1 MGQRWG
7 LVLLTKNAKH
17 LKYFLLLRPKQM
29 VKKASEE
36 LIEEIE
42 RKLDLFLSD
51 PEVSEERKAEVV
63 RKLLE
68 IAIGE
73 M

>member
-1 MGQRWG
+1 MGE
-7 LVLLTKNAKH
+7 TK
-17 LKYFLLLRPKQM
+17 RQ
-29 VKKASEE
+29 E
-36 LIEEIE
+36 LITAVEQM
-42 RKLDLFLSD
+42 LDLFLSD

-63 RKLLE
+63 RELLA

>member
-1 MGQRWG
+1 M
-7 LVLLTKNAKH
+7 
-17 LKYFLLLRPKQM
+17 
-29 VKKASEE
+29 SEE
-36 LIEEIE
+36 RRDALIAEIE

-63 RKLLE
+63 RELLA

-73 M
+73 MSV

>member
-1 MGQRWG
+1 
-7 LVLLTKNAKH
+7 VTK
-17 LKYFLLLRPKQM
+17 RTR
-29 VKKASEE
+29 EE

-42 RKLDLFLSD
+42 RTLDLFLSD

-63 RKLLE
+63 RELLA
-68 IAIGE
+68 IAFEE

>member
-1 MGQRWG
+1 M
-7 LVLLTKNAKH
+7 TK
-17 LKYFLLLRPKQM
+17 RTR
-29 VKKASEE
+29 EE

-42 RKLDLFLSD
+42 RTLDLFLSD

-63 RKLLE
+63 RELLA

>member
-1 MGQRWG
+1 M
-7 LVLLTKNAKH
+7 
-17 LKYFLLLRPKQM
+17 
-29 VKKASEE
+29 SEE
-36 LIEEIE
+36 RREVLIAEIG

-51 PEVSEERKAEVV
+51 PEVSEERKTEVV
-63 RKLLE
+63 RELLA

>member
-1 MGQRWG
+1 MFLKGG
-7 LVLLTKNAKH
+7 AAILH
-17 LKYFLLLRPKQM
+17 LRLGCM
-29 VKKASEE
+29 SEE
-36 LIEEIE
+36 KREALIAEIE

-63 RKLLE
+63 RELLA

>member
-1 MGQRWG
+1 M
-7 LVLLTKNAKH
+7 
-17 LKYFLLLRPKQM
+17 
-29 VKKASEE
+29 SEE
-36 LIEEIE
+36 RRDALIAEIE

-63 RKLLE
+63 RELLA

>member
-1 MGQRWG
+1 M
-7 LVLLTKNAKH
+7 TK
-17 LKYFLLLRPKQM
+17 RTR
-29 VKKASEE
+29 EE

-51 PEVSEERKAEVV
+51 QEASEERKAEVLCE
-63 RKLLE
+63 LLA

>member
-1 MGQRWG
+1 M
-7 LVLLTKNAKH
+7 
-17 LKYFLLLRPKQM
+17 
-29 VKKASEE
+29 SEE
-36 LIEEIE
+36 RREALIAEIE

-63 RKLLE
+63 RELLA

>member
-1 MGQRWG
+1 
-7 LVLLTKNAKH
+7 
-17 LKYFLLLRPKQM
+17 M

-63 RKLLE
+63 RELLA

-73 M
+73 MSV